1 MSTHG
6 FDPDARHAVTREDVP
21 YLRHGDVELLAR
33 VWRPEAP
40 GDGRVAVVD
49 VHGGAWCDNDRRL
62 GKRYDAALAARGAVV
77 VAVDFRCGATGPH
90 PRGSVDVSSAIRWVR
105 ANADALGVDPELVVS
120 IGSSSGG
127 HLAWLSAL
135 GCGHF
140 EPVEVGELLVDGQ
153 WVAVEGGDDAPLG
166 VAALWPPVDPLARYD
181 YARNLDTDHGRRL
194 VANTEDYFGT
204 TRAMEEASI
213 ADIVGSGQH
222 LRTPDVLLV
231 VPEVDLNVPVEITDR
246 VAAVYEAAGGVV
258 EVRHYQG
265 VGHGFGHFDND
276 QTERF
281 DADVAEWIARIV
293 AQVDGT
299 GEGVA

>member
-62 GKRYDAALAARGAVV
+62 GKRYDAALAARGVVV

-127 HLAWLSAL
+127 HLA
-135 GCGHF
+135 
-140 EPVEVGELLVDGQ
+140 LLAGLCPHRFTTEANV
-153 WVAVEGGDDAPLG
+153 PLADF
-166 VAALWPPVDPLARYD
+166 VVALWPVSNPLARYQ
-181 YARNLDTDHGRRL
+181 YATSRLKEPDSWPENFRPDRL
-194 VANTEDYFGT
+194 VEGQRGYFRDEATMHDVAIQRILMANEHTHLP
-204 TRAMEEASI
+204 RAL
-213 ADIVGSGQH
+213 IVQ
-222 LRTPDVLLV
+222 
-231 VPEVDLNVPVEITDR
+231 PELDLNVPLFMTDTLHG
-246 VAAVYEAAGGVV
+246 ALLNAGCDVT
-258 EVRHYQG
+258 YKIYPG
-265 VGHGFGHFDND
+265 VGHSFA
-276 QTERF
+276 Q
-281 DADVAEWIARIV
+281 AVPDV
-293 AQVDGT
+293 
-299 GEGVA
+299 